1 MKHAIIMTG
10 GKQYRVAE
18 GDVIFVEKLDVE
30 AGETV
35 KFDKVLAVIDGDSTV
50 FGAPVIDGATVS
62 ANVVKN
68 GKGKKLDIIRY
79 KSKKNEKPG
88 FFARIKKY
96 FASVKSEMKRVTWPD
111 KKELVNYSVVVCA
124 SLIVVGVVI
133 ALLDA
138 GFGEALALFSGLRG

>member
-1 MKHAIIMTG
+1 MANKKNKKKAQQQAPANNAAANS
-10 GKQYRVAE
+10 K
-18 GDVIFVEKLDVE
+18 VE
-30 AGETV
+30 A
-35 KFDKVLAVIDGDSTV
+35 KKAV
-50 FGAPVIDGATVS
+50 AK
-62 ANVVKN
+62 KN
-68 GKGKKLDIIRY
+68 EKAA

-88 FFARIKKY
+88 FFARTKKY

-111 KKELVNYSVVVCA
+111 KKELA

>member
-1 MKHAIIMTG
+1 MANKKNKKKAQQQAPANNAAANS
-10 GKQYRVAE
+10 K
-18 GDVIFVEKLDVE
+18 VE
-30 AGETV
+30 
-35 KFDKVLAVIDGDSTV
+35 
-50 FGAPVIDGATVS
+50 
-62 ANVVKN
+62 
-68 GKGKKLDIIRY
+68 
-79 KSKKNEKPG
+79 SKKNEKPG
-88 FFARIKKY
+88 FFARTKKY

>member
-1 MKHAIIMTG
+1 MDGENTKFGTP
-10 GKQYRVAE
+10 VVE
-18 GDVIFVEKLDVE
+18 G
-30 AGETV
+30 A
-35 KFDKVLAVIDGDSTV
+35 KVDAK
-50 FGAPVIDGATVS
+50 
-62 ANVVKN
+62 VVKN
-68 GKGKKLDIIRY
+68 GKGKKIDIIRY

-88 FFARIKKY
+88 FFARTKKY

-124 SLIVVGVVI
+124 SLVVVGVVI

>member
-1 MKHAIIMTG
+1 MMVSNDAGLKVG
-10 GKQYRVAE
+10 SPY
-18 GDVIFVEKLDVE
+18 VE
-30 AGETV
+30 
-35 KFDKVLAVIDGDSTV
+35 
-50 FGAPVIDGATVS
+50 GATVS
-62 ANVVKN
+62 ATAVEE
-68 GKGKKLDIIRY
+68 GRAKKVIVYKY

-88 FFARIKKY
+88 FFARTKKY

-124 SLIVVGVVI
+124 SLVVVGVVI

>member
-1 MKHAIIMTG
+1 MANKKNKKKAQQQAPANNAAANS
-10 GKQYRVAE
+10 K
-18 GDVIFVEKLDVE
+18 VE
-30 AGETV
+30 A
-35 KFDKVLAVIDGDSTV
+35 KKAV
-50 FGAPVIDGATVS
+50 A
-62 ANVVKN
+62 
-68 GKGKKLDIIRY
+68 
-79 KSKKNEKPG
+79 
-88 FFARIKKY
+88 KKY

>member
-1 MKHAIIMTG
+1 MANKKNKKKAQQPAPAN
-10 GKQYRVAE
+10 KAAANS
-18 GDVIFVEKLDVE
+18 KVE
-30 AGETV
+30 A
-35 KFDKVLAVIDGDSTV
+35 KKAV
-50 FGAPVIDGATVS
+50 A
-62 ANVVKN
+62 
-68 GKGKKLDIIRY
+68 KGKKIDIIRY

-88 FFARIKKY
+88 FFARTKKY

>member
-1 MKHAIIMTG
+1 MANKKNKKKAQQPAPANSAAANS
-10 GKQYRVAE
+10 K
-18 GDVIFVEKLDVE
+18 VE
-30 AGETV
+30 A
-35 KFDKVLAVIDGDSTV
+35 KKAV
-50 FGAPVIDGATVS
+50 AK
-62 ANVVKN
+62 KN
-68 GKGKKLDIIRY
+68 EKAA

-88 FFARIKKY
+88 FFARTKKY

-111 KKELVNYSVVVCA
+111 KEIVNYSVVVCA